1 MKGQTESN
9 TIITEDWN
17 IRFASMTSSS
27 RQSINMK
34 KLALN
39 GTVDQMDIIDYYRTF
54 HPQTAKCTFFSSAQ
68 GTLSWIDH
76 MLGHKTNLSNFK
88 KIEIIS
94 SVFSNHNNMKLEI
107 NYKDTPKK
115 HKHVESKQYA
125 SNNMNH

>member
-1 MKGQTESN
+1 
-9 TIITEDWN
+9 
-17 IRFASMTSSS
+17 
-27 RQSINMK
+27 
-34 KLALN
+34 
-39 GTVDQMDIIDYYRTF
+39 
-54 HPQTAKCTFFSSAQ
+54 
-68 GTLSWIDH
+68 

-125 SNNMNH
+125 SNNMNHWINQEEI